1 MEWSIQFK
9 LITFRKC
16 EFLQES
22 NSEQS
27 EEVQSTTETA
37 TVASSDP
44 EPQSSSF
51 TAIDNPVPDPHD
63 LLPFKLLA
71 AKQKNFREKMKN
83 QMSAN
88 AQEPEASQIKK
99 KMEKELQQYWTTEAQ
114 DTESPLDFWIRQRN
128 KIKSE
133 LSDSDSLKVLSK
145 IALTLLTT
153 PASSG
158 ASEREFSKAG
168 WLCDSKR
175 NRLTGENLAAE
186 VLLTCN
192 RHILRKYF

>member
-1 MEWSIQFK
+1 MQNKI
-9 LITFRKC
+9 
-16 EFLQES
+16 
-22 NSEQS
+22 
-27 EEVQSTTETA
+27 
-37 TVASSDP
+37 
-44 EPQSSSF
+44 
-51 TAIDNPVPDPHD
+51 
-63 LLPFKLLA
+63 
-71 AKQKNFREKMKN
+71 
-83 QMSAN
+83 SAN

-99 KMEKELQQYWTTEAQ
+99 KIEKELEQYWTTEAQ
-114 DTESPLDFWIRQRN
+114 DTETPLDFWMRQRN
-128 KIKSE
+128 KIKS
-133 LSDSDSLKVLSK
+133 DSDSLKLLSK